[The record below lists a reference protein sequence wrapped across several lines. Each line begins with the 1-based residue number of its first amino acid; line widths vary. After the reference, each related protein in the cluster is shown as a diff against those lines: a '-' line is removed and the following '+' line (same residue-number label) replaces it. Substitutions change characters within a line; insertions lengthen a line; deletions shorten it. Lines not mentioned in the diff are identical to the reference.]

1 MPEDSGFGVES
12 RLQRFRIAGFASD
25 KRAWDGFDIHRRGRD
40 RDFVDEV
47 PPENGDFLVSG
58 ILFSIF
64 GHYEKL
70 LWIG

>member
-1 MPEDSGFGVES
+1 MPEIKERGKDLIF
-12 RLQRFRIAGFASD
+12 IAEVG
-25 KRAWDGFDIHRRGRD
+25 D

-64 GHYEKL
+64 EHYEKL